1 MEPWRKHL
9 QALVRGDEA
18 GVVTSLLGERNQGAS
33 SSVYCVDTRGL

>member
-18 GVVTSLLGERNQGAS
+18 GVVTSLLGSEIKEPVALFT
-33 SSVYCVDTRGL
+33 V